1 MRSKWYTSN
10 APALQMALMKLIAT
24 PEELRKLSMNV
35 QSYEGQINIPVLT
48 NDPLADTNE
57 SDNGTKENIGT

>member
-1 MRSKWYTSN
+1 
-10 APALQMALMKLIAT
+10 MKLIAT

-48 NDPLADTNE
+48 NDPFADAT
-57 SDNGTKENIGT
+57 DNSTTED

>member
-1 MRSKWYTSN
+1 
-10 APALQMALMKLIAT
+10 
-24 PEELRKLSMNV
+24 MNV